1 EEFLQYAQERGVKA
15 TEADLKTSGNEL
27 KFYLKAMILR
37 LITNNDTY
45 FKYINGRDVE
55 IGEALKL
62 LRSQA
67 VPDSA
72 GGTRRQTGQE

>member
-1 EEFLQYAQERGVKA
+1 
-15 TEADLKTSGNEL
+15 
-27 KFYLKAMILR
+27 MILR

-45 FKYINGRDVE
+45 YKYINGRDVE

-62 LRSQA
+62 LHSQA